1 MIEVRDRHTVE
12 REIEVEALKKEEKIG
27 INWNEKEDR
36 KNITVCAMCPKKT
49 FFHFEKK
56 KTKYNHS

>member
-1 MIEVRDRHTVE
+1 ME